1 MARELIY
8 TGRIIDAETALDIGL
23 VNRVVPSEDLL
34 ATASELAQEISRNSA
49 MALRFAK
56 LSLNNSLEA
65 SPEACMAYESTAQ
78 ALLFEDEEKHA
89 RMGQFLERR
98 QSKK

>member
-1 MARELIY
+1 
-8 TGRIIDAETALDIGL
+8 
-23 VNRVVPSEDLL
+23 
-34 ATASELAQEISRNSA
+34 

-89 RMGQFLERR
+89 RMGKFLERR